1 MAQGY
6 KTKFYRSDDGSSY
19 FQVADMLDLE
29 PGEESRGSVDM
40 TPIDGTSGYIDYD
53 PSGLRDA

>member
-6 KTKFYRSDDGSSY
+6 KTKFYRSDDGSFYS
-19 FQVADMLDLE
+19 QVAGMLDLE